1 MQELRGKM
9 RSLAGLSERARVKQ
23 NLAQMRWDKND
34 KPAAAK
40 RHKNKNAAEGVN
52 KLRKPSDFGWR
63 SASALR

>member
-9 RSLAGLSERARVKQ
+9 RSLAGLSVRAREKQ
-23 NLAQMRWDKND
+23 SLAQMQWDKND

-40 RHKNKNAAEGVN
+40 RHKNAAEGVN